1 MPAASDRST
10 TPQPDG
16 GFLRARREAALIL
29 ASWAACLL
37 WTIVYSHLFGYKTG
51 PVSLVFGIP
60 SWVFFGILVPWVAA
74 TVFSVWFSLRWMK
87 GGEDG

>member
-1 MPAASDRST
+1 MPAASDPSAS
-10 TPQPDG
+10 PQSGG

-37 WTIVYSHLFGYKTG
+37 WTIVYSHLYGYQAG
-51 PVSLVFGIP
+51 PVPLVLGIP

-74 TVFSVWFSLRWMK
+74 TVFSVWFSLCWMK
-87 GGEDG
+87 RSEDG